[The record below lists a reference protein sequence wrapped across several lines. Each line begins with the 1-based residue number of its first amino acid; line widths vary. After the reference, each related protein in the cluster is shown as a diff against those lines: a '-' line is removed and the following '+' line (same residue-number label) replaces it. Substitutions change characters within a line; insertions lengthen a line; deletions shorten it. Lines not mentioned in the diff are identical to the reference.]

1 MTMRSTKL
9 TVCQMTLYLSCET
22 WIRIATIASDSTAD
36 TPGRRST
43 ASQAKFR
50 KPQVSRNEPMR
61 GTS

>member
-1 MTMRSTKL
+1 MRSTKF
-9 TVCQMTLYLSCET
+9 TVCQMTLYLSSET

-36 TPGRRST
+36 TAGRRST

-50 KPQVSRNEPMR
+50 KPQASRKPAMR